1 MGTDQASESF
11 LRILGWAKDSRL
23 ELVEVAA
30 GPLDASKR
38 FRVKLESNL
47 TLPRRIGVGIGW
59 TVGLP
64 SGRHYG
70 ALREVTVAVERDL
83 SGGEADRIRNVVSD
97 IAEAEVLRELGGLSN
112 WVLDEGA
119 VIRHI
124 TDKEFYD
131 ALLPDLDSAQH
142 TVLIL
147 APFLGRRLA
156 QVIPRLVAARDRGVT
171 VTVLVRP
178 QYAAKASAQQYLD
191 PLRAAGVEI
200 VERTNRMHEK
210 VVVVDQ
216 HVAYHGSLNPLSHKF
231 TSESMMRFACP
242 PIAESLYVLYHP
254 AAGQS
259 FAERVS
265 IETISGRGRSESR
278 TAWGDPPLWWKVS

>member
-1 MGTDQASESF
+1 MENEQASESF
-11 LRILGWAKDSRL
+11 LRILDWAKDTGL
-23 ELVEVAA
+23 ELVEVVA
-30 GPLDASKR
+30 GPLDASKS
-38 FRVKLESNL
+38 FRITLESNL
-47 TLPRRIGVGIGW
+47 TPPKRIGVGIGW
-59 TVGLP
+59 TVELP

-70 ALREVTVAVERDL
+70 VLREVTVAVGWDL
-83 SGGEADRIRNVVSD
+83 SASEVDRIRGVVSD
-97 IAEAEVLRELGGLSN
+97 IAEAEVVRELNALSN
-112 WVLDEGA
+112 WVLDAGA

-131 ALLPDLDSAQH
+131 ALLPDLDTAQH

-147 APFLGRRLA
+147 APFLGGRLA
-156 QVIPRLVAARDRGVT
+156 QVIPRLVAARDRGVA

-210 VVVVDQ
+210 VVVVDH
-216 HVAYHGSLNPLSHKF
+216 HVAYHGSLNPLSHKS
-231 TSESMMRFACP
+231 TTESMMRFACP

-254 AAGQS
+254 TAGQS

-265 IETISGRGRSESR
+265 IEIMTGRGRRESR
-278 TAWGDPPLWWKVS
+278 TAWGDPPLWWKIS